1 MKKTIFLFVIGAA
14 LLGLVACSQNDA
26 LTVSDVWARPGLAD
40 GNSAV
45 FFTIDN
51 PLGEDDRLL
60 SAASDVAGAVEV
72 HRTIMVDDTM
82 QMQRQD
88 FVAVPAGE
96 TLAFK
101 PGDYHV
107 MLIGLHDDLAVG
119 DSFHVTL
126 TFENAGDIPLDVTV
140 QEP

>member
-14 LLGLVACSQNDA
+14 LLGFAACSQNDA